1 MSIKLYENHIKVGLS
16 THKQLRLSELAKCF
30 CVSIFLV
37 LCYVMVGNCTVQFQF
52 TGHGQD
58 IHSDHSE
65 TDTYTP
71 TTVAT
76 AVALSA
82 YRAEL
87 L

>member
-1 MSIKLYENHIKVGLS
+1 VLLCKHFPGALLRDGWELYSAV
-16 THKQLRLSELAKCF
+16 
-30 CVSIFLV
+30 
-37 LCYVMVGNCTVQFQF
+37 QF